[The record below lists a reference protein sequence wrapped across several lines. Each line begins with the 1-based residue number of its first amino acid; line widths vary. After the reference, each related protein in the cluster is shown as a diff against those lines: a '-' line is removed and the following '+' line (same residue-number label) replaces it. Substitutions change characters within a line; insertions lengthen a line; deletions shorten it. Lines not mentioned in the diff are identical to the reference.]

1 MIRHC
6 SMIGCKEQSYN
17 ALSLGP
23 GTYVDLCQQ
32 HYVEEMNNMEV
43 KDTLECILLEWKA
56 WGNRYGS
63 LIADIPSFNSLMKR
77 TNSILKDVENA

>member
-1 MIRHC
+1 
-6 SMIGCKEQSYN
+6 MIGCKEQAYN

-43 KDTLECILLEWKA
+43 KDTLECLLLEWRD
-56 WGNRYGS
+56 WGNTYGA
-63 LIADIPSFNSLMKR
+63 LIGDVPVFNSLMRR
-77 TNSILKDVENA
+77 TTSMLKPAEND